1 MWRESAKVPENFQKL
16 TVNPDQLNHLCLLS
30 NLIPLTSHRHTPS
43 YGFEH
48 PSDASH
54 SLLSRLPRNPARSLG
69 RMAGKDEA
77 SSSAAGS
84 SGEKPASGSFKHIGN
99 KMKRTELY
107 RKYKADKRKAKL
119 SRRSAQAKEE
129 RGEDGAA
136 KKAARLAA
144 NKTRTIE
151 NTRDFNPTIIN
162 APNTHE
168 GPGPSNLDKGKG
180 KESDEGSDAEGEEQ
194 EVVEEQE
201 AAEEV
206 DDDEDPSAPPAIL
219 ITASMPSSTTSPH
232 LESLNARSHPSERTR
247 EFIDELLSVF
257 PGAEY
262 RPRAK
267 AQGAGLGKI
276 CSWARSRR
284 YGAILVIGESRKSP
298 FSLTVISLPHGP
310 TAFFRLTSIS
320 TGAEIYGK
328 ARPTPHTPELILNN
342 FTTVL
347 GHRVGRVLQS
357 LFPKIPQ
364 LEGRQAVTC
373 HNQRDYIFFR
383 RHRYMFK
390 SSEKTALQEIGPRF
404 TLKLHSLKEGLPK
417 GAGVW
422 DGKYQGEWAEVEEVE
437 LQALEKGEEE
447 GGEEVAEGEMQEE
460 AARGVKARKKE
471 EDKVATT
478 STEGKKGKKR
488 ERGEEETTGLDFQWK
503 PKMSVSRRNFYL

>member
-1 MWRESAKVPENFQKL
+1 MPGNA
-16 TVNPDQLNHLCLLS
+16 
-30 NLIPLTSHRHTPS
+30 
-43 YGFEH
+43 
-48 PSDASH
+48 
-54 SLLSRLPRNPARSLG
+54 
-69 RMAGKDEA
+69 EA
-77 SSSAAGS
+77 SSSGT
-84 SGEKPASGSFKHIGN
+84 GGKPAASGSFKHVGN

-107 RKYKADKRKAKL
+107 RKYKAEKRKDKFA
-119 SRRSAQAKEE
+119 RRSAQAKEE

-168 GPGPSNLDKGKG
+168 GPGPSSLDKKVGEKSDG
-180 KESDEGSDAEGEEQ
+180 EDSDEDDAEEMMEE
-194 EVVEEQE
+194 EEQE
-201 AAEEV
+201 AAEEI

-219 ITASMPSSTTSPH
+219 ITTSMPSSSTSPH
-232 LESLNARSHPSERTR
+232 LDSLNARSHPSEKTR
-247 EFIDELLSVF
+247 EFVDELLSVF

-262 RPRAK
+262 RPRSK
-267 AQGAGLGKI
+267 AQGVGLGKI
-276 CSWARSRR
+276 CGWARERR
-284 YGAILVIGESRKSP
+284 FGAVLVVGESRKEP
-298 FSLTVISLPHGP
+298 FALTVIQLPHGP

-347 GHRVGRVLQS
+347 GHRVGKVLQS

-390 SSEKTALQEIGPRF
+390 SDTKTALQEIGPRF

-422 DGKYQGEWAEVEEVE
+422 DGKYSEEYAELEPEEVE
-437 LQALEKGEEE
+437 VLSRQEEGEE
-447 GGEEVAEGEMQEE
+447 GEKVVDAEG
-460 AARGVKARKKE
+460 
-471 EDKVATT
+471 
-478 STEGKKGKKR
+478 STLSGKTVSAEGTGSSSSKKKR
-488 ERGEEETTGLDFQWK
+488 QRGEEETVGMDFQWK

>member
-1 MWRESAKVPENFQKL
+1 
-16 TVNPDQLNHLCLLS
+16 
-30 NLIPLTSHRHTPS
+30 
-43 YGFEH
+43 
-48 PSDASH
+48 
-54 SLLSRLPRNPARSLG
+54 
-69 RMAGKDEA
+69 MAGNAEA
-77 SSSAAGS
+77 SSS
-84 SGEKPASGSFKHIGN
+84 GETGKTTSGSFKHIGN

-107 RKYKADKRKAKL
+107 RKYKAEKAKAKFA
-119 SRRSAQAKEE
+119 RRSAQAKEE

-168 GPGPSNLDKGKG
+168 GPGSSNLKAGN
-180 KESDEGSDAEGEEQ
+180 SDDDDGSDAGEEQ
-194 EVVEEQE
+194 TMMQEEQE

-219 ITASMPSSTTSPH
+219 ITTSMPSSSTSPH
-232 LESLNARSHPSERTR
+232 LESLNARSHPAEKTR
-247 EFIDELLSVF
+247 QFVYELLSVF

-267 AQGAGLGKI
+267 AQGVGLGKI
-276 CSWARSRR
+276 CGWARERR
-284 YGAILVIGESRKSP
+284 FGAVLVVGESRKEP
-298 FSLTVISLPHGP
+298 FALTLIQLPHGP
-310 TAFFRLTSIS
+310 TAFFRLTSIR
-320 TGAEIYGK
+320 TADEIYGK
-328 ARPTPHTPELILNN
+328 AHPTPHTPELILNN

-347 GHRVGRVLQS
+347 GHRVGTVLQS

-364 LEGRQAVTC
+364 LEGRQVVTC

-390 SSEKTALQEIGPRF
+390 SDSKTALQEIGPRF
-404 TLKLHSLKEGLPK
+404 TLKLHSLKESLPK

-422 DGKYQGEWAEVEEVE
+422 DGKYTEEYAELEPEELE
-437 LQALEKGEEE
+437 ALQAQNGD
-447 GGEEVAEGEMQEE
+447 EE
-460 AARGVKARKKE
+460 AAAAAAAGAGGE
-471 EDKVATT
+471 AGGEQKVAEA
-478 STEGKKGKKR
+478 SAASSSSSKKKR
-488 ERGEEETTGLDFQWK
+488 QHGEEETVGLDFQWK

>member
-1 MWRESAKVPENFQKL
+1 
-16 TVNPDQLNHLCLLS
+16 
-30 NLIPLTSHRHTPS
+30 
-43 YGFEH
+43 
-48 PSDASH
+48 
-54 SLLSRLPRNPARSLG
+54 
-69 RMAGKDEA
+69 MAGNAEA
-77 SSSAAGS
+77 SSSTGDAGITHT
-84 SGEKPASGSFKHIGN
+84 SGSFKHIGN

-107 RKYKADKRKAKL
+107 RKYKAEKRKAKFA
-119 SRRSAQAKEE
+119 RRSAQAKEE

-162 APNTHE
+162 GPNTHE
-168 GPGPSNLDKGKG
+168 GPSYINKKAEGDDGGS
-180 KESDEGSDAEGEEQ
+180 SDEEGQEAEQ
-194 EVVEEQE
+194 QVAMEEQE
-201 AAEEV
+201 AAEEI

-219 ITASMPSSTTSPH
+219 ITTSMPSSSTTPH

-247 EFIDELLSVF
+247 EFVDELLSVF

-267 AQGAGLGKI
+267 AQGVGLGKI
-276 CSWARSRR
+276 CGWARERR
-284 YGAILVIGESRKSP
+284 FGAVLVVGESRKEP
-298 FSLTVISLPHGP
+298 FALTVISLPHGP

-320 TGAEIYGK
+320 TGDEIYGK

-347 GHRVGRVLQS
+347 GHRVGKVLQC

-364 LEGRQAVTC
+364 LEGRQVVTC

-390 SSEKTALQEIGPRF
+390 SDTKTALQEIGPRF
-404 TLKLHSLKEGLPK
+404 TLKLHSLKESLPK
-417 GAGVW
+417 GAGTW
-422 DGKYQGEWAEVEEVE
+422 DGKYTEEYAELEPEELE
-437 LQALEKGEEE
+437 ALQRQDAGVDEE
-447 GGEEVAEGEMQEE
+447 GE
-460 AARGVKARKKE
+460 AAAMAMEEQGAAQTSIKATKLSSDDSQADASKLKKN
-471 EDKVATT
+471 
-478 STEGKKGKKR
+478 KR
-488 ERGEEETTGLDFQWK
+488 QRGEEETVGLDFQWK

>member
-1 MWRESAKVPENFQKL
+1 
-16 TVNPDQLNHLCLLS
+16 
-30 NLIPLTSHRHTPS
+30 
-43 YGFEH
+43 
-48 PSDASH
+48 
-54 SLLSRLPRNPARSLG
+54 
-69 RMAGKDEA
+69 MAGNAEA
-77 SSSAAGS
+77 SSS
-84 SGEKPASGSFKHIGN
+84 SGGKPASGSFKHIGN

-107 RKYKADKRKAKL
+107 RKYKAEKRKDKFA
-119 SRRSAQAKEE
+119 RRSAQAKEE

-151 NTRDFNPTIIN
+151 NTRDYNPTIIN

-168 GPGPSNLDKGKG
+168 GPGPSNLKQAAEDKSEG
-180 KESDEGSDAEGEEQ
+180 EGSDEDAAAEAAVEE
-194 EVVEEQE
+194 VEEQE
-201 AAEEV
+201 AAEEI

-219 ITASMPSSTTSPH
+219 ITTSMPSSSTSPH
-232 LESLNARSHPSERTR
+232 LESLNARSHPSEKTR
-247 EFIDELLSVF
+247 EFVDELLSVF

-267 AQGAGLGKI
+267 AQGVGLGKI
-276 CSWARSRR
+276 CSWARERR
-284 YGAILVIGESRKSP
+284 FGAVLVVGESRKEP
-298 FSLTVISLPHGP
+298 FALTVIQLPHGP

-347 GHRVGRVLQS
+347 GHRVGKVLQS

-390 SSEKTALQEIGPRF
+390 SDTKTALQEIGPRF
-404 TLKLHSLKEGLPK
+404 TLKLHSLKESLPK

-422 DGKYQGEWAEVEEVE
+422 DGKYTEEFAELEPEELE
-437 LQALEKGEEE
+437 ALQRQEGREE
-447 GGEEVAEGEMQEE
+447 G
-460 AARGVKARKKE
+460 
-471 EDKVATT
+471 
-478 STEGKKGKKR
+478 TEGLGDAGVESSTVGGRLENAEATGSAGKNKKR
-488 ERGEEETTGLDFQWK
+488 QRGEEETVGMDFQWK

>member
-1 MWRESAKVPENFQKL
+1 
-16 TVNPDQLNHLCLLS
+16 
-30 NLIPLTSHRHTPS
+30 
-43 YGFEH
+43 
-48 PSDASH
+48 
-54 SLLSRLPRNPARSLG
+54 
-69 RMAGKDEA
+69 MAGNEEA
-77 SSSAAGS
+77 SSSAGA
-84 SGEKPASGSFKHIGN
+84 KSGSFKHVGN

-107 RKYKADKRKAKL
+107 RKYKAEKRKDKFA
-119 SRRSAQAKEE
+119 RRSAQAKAE

-151 NTRDFNPTIIN
+151 NTRDYNPTIIN

-168 GPGPSNLDKGKG
+168 GPGPSNLKKKIGEK
-180 KESDEGSDAEGEEQ
+180 SDAEDSDEHGNDVAEEEEEELQ
-194 EVVEEQE
+194 EQE

-219 ITASMPSSTTSPH
+219 ITTSMPSSSTSPH
-232 LESLNARSHPSERTR
+232 LDSLNARSHPAEKTR
-247 EFIDELLSVF
+247 EFVDELLSVF

-262 RPRAK
+262 RPRSK
-267 AQGAGLGKI
+267 AQGVGLGKI
-276 CSWARSRR
+276 CGWARERR
-284 YGAILVIGESRKSP
+284 FGAVLVVGESRKEP
-298 FSLTVISLPHGP
+298 FALTVIQLPHGP

-347 GHRVGRVLQS
+347 GHRVGKVLQS

-390 SSEKTALQEIGPRF
+390 SDTKTALQEIGPRF
-404 TLKLHSLKEGLPK
+404 TLKLHSLKESLPK

-422 DGKYQGEWAEVEEVE
+422 DGKYTEEYAELEPEEAE
-437 LQALEKGEEE
+437 ALQRQEDEEGEEGLGDGD
-447 GGEEVAEGEMQEE
+447 GGSLALRGKSASTEE
-460 AARGVKARKKE
+460 ADSSSK
-471 EDKVATT
+471 T
-478 STEGKKGKKR
+478 KKR
-488 ERGEEETTGLDFQWK
+488 QRGEEETVGLDFQWK

>member
-1 MWRESAKVPENFQKL
+1 
-16 TVNPDQLNHLCLLS
+16 
-30 NLIPLTSHRHTPS
+30 
-43 YGFEH
+43 
-48 PSDASH
+48 
-54 SLLSRLPRNPARSLG
+54 
-69 RMAGKDEA
+69 MAGPAEA
-77 SSSAAGS
+77 SSSASATGD
-84 SGEKPASGSFKHIGN
+84 KPSGSFKHVGN

-107 RKYKADKRKAKL
+107 RKYKAEKRKAKFA
-119 SRRSAQAKEE
+119 RRSAQAKEE

-168 GPGPSNLDKGKG
+168 GPGPSNLKKTAAAGK
-180 KESDEGSDAEGEEQ
+180 SDSDGDASEAEDAEEQ
-194 EVVEEQE
+194 AMEEEQE
-201 AAEEV
+201 AAEET

-219 ITASMPSSTTSPH
+219 ITTSMPSSSTSPH

-247 EFIDELLSVF
+247 EFVDELLSVF

-267 AQGAGLGKI
+267 AQGVGLGKI
-276 CSWARSRR
+276 CGWARDRR
-284 YGAILVIGESRKSP
+284 FGAVLVVNESRKEP
-298 FSLTVISLPHGP
+298 FALTVIQLPHGP
-310 TAFFRLTSIS
+310 TAFFRLTTIR

-347 GHRVGRVLQS
+347 GHRVGKVLQS

-364 LEGRQAVTC
+364 LEGRQVVTC

-390 SSEKTALQEIGPRF
+390 SDEKTALQEIGPRF
-404 TLKLHSLKEGLPK
+404 TLKLHSLKESLPK

-422 DGKYQGEWAEVEEVE
+422 DGKYSEEYAELEPEELE
-437 LQALEKGEEE
+437 ALARQNEGADAEADEQAAEEE
-447 GGEEVAEGEMQEE
+447 EDAMQAERGAATESE
-460 AARGVKARKKE
+460 ASV
-471 EDKVATT
+471 
-478 STEGKKGKKR
+478 STKNKNKR
-488 ERGEEETTGLDFQWK
+488 QRGEEETTGLDFQWK

>member
-1 MWRESAKVPENFQKL
+1 MP
-16 TVNPDQLNHLCLLS
+16 
-30 NLIPLTSHRHTPS
+30 
-43 YGFEH
+43 
-48 PSDASH
+48 
-54 SLLSRLPRNPARSLG
+54 
-69 RMAGKDEA
+69 GKPEA
-77 SSSAAGS
+77 SSSADAN
-84 SGEKPASGSFKHIGN
+84 KPASGSFKHVGN
-99 KMKRTELY
+99 KIKRTELY
-107 RKYKADKRKAKL
+107 RKYKAEKRKSKL
-119 SRRSAQAKEE
+119 ARRSAQAKEE

-168 GPGPSNLDKGKG
+168 GPGPSNLGK
-180 KESDEGSDAEGEEQ
+180 KKADEADDSNEDDEEGDVEE
-194 EVVEEQE
+194 EVQEQE
-201 AAEEV
+201 AAEEI

-219 ITASMPSSTTSPH
+219 ITTSMPSSSTSPH

-247 EFIDELLSVF
+247 EFVDELLSVF

-267 AQGAGLGKI
+267 AQGVGLGKI
-276 CSWARSRR
+276 CGWARERR
-284 YGAILVIGESRKSP
+284 YDAVLVVGESRKEP
-298 FSLTVISLPHGP
+298 FALTVIQLPHGP

-347 GHRVGRVLQS
+347 GHRVGKVMQG

-364 LEGRQAVTC
+364 LEGRQVVTC

-390 SSEKTALQEIGPRF
+390 SDSKTALQEIGPRF
-404 TLKLHSLKEGLPK
+404 TLKLHSLKESLPK

-422 DGKYQGEWAEVEEVE
+422 DGKYTAEYADLEPEE
-437 LQALEKGEEE
+437 LEAMQSADAD
-447 GGEEVAEGEMQEE
+447 AEAE
-460 AARGVKARKKE
+460 AAAHDEAGQQHGSSPGNDPQAQTASASSK
-471 EDKVATT
+471 
-478 STEGKKGKKR
+478 KKR
-488 ERGEEETTGLDFQWK
+488 QRGEEDTTGLDFQWR